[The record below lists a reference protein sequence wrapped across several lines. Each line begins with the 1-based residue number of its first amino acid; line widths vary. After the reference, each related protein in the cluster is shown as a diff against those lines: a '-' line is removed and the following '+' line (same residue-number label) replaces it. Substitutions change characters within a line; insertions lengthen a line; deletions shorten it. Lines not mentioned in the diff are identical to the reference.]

1 MRLIDLDS
9 LIAEFNKR
17 CRGECCCCTEDYCG
31 SGNEGCG
38 CRVIDEAPTV
48 DAVEVVRCK
57 DCYYCVTEKSF
68 GKKYLLYCDAFYEHA
83 EGDLIGVSL
92 MVEPNHFCSWG
103 ERRKD
108 GKTN

>member
-9 LIAEFNKR
+9 LIVEFNKR

-31 SGNEGCG
+31 SGNDGCG

-57 DCYYCVTEKSF
+57 DCKHWLQRSAEVYRPVGIEGCACDSWIRITQENDFCSRGERKDEVTE
-68 GKKYLLYCDAFYEHA
+68 CTTH
-83 EGDLIGVSL
+83 
-92 MVEPNHFCSWG
+92 
-103 ERRKD
+103 
-108 GKTN
+108 T

>member
-9 LIAEFNKR
+9 LIVEFEKR

-31 SGNEGCG
+31 SGNDGCG

-57 DCYYCVTEKSF
+57 DCVEYLYCLQNEHNDPNGFCAWGKPREVEDEVTECTT
-68 GKKYLLYCDAFYEHA
+68 L
-83 EGDLIGVSL
+83 
-92 MVEPNHFCSWG
+92 
-103 ERRKD
+103 
-108 GKTN
+108 T